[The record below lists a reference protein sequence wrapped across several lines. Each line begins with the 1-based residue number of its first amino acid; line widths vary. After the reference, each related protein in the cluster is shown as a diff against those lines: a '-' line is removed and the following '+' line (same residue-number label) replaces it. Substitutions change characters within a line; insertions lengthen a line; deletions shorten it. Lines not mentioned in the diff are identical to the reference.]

1 MKIDVITTCDTSPG
15 WAPVMHLGK
24 LAAQL
29 FGGDFENVLSRG
41 PSRWRKALALRPRWR
56 NRGSD
61 GLLIV
66 LKYAH
71 EMSAVRQLAQFRQ
84 AYRFV
89 AVWIIDS
96 PLTEMMPPRGS
107 FSDIDFLGVM
117 RPNDMEAFRRIAGDR
132 VVWLGWGSDVLGL
145 GSGSPLRPTDLLRVG
160 RQPDAWDNDAQTAHH
175 AAERGLVFEGRPTF
189 SPDPDI
195 NQRMLVDCLA
205 QTKYVVAHSNLV
217 SQSAYT
223 HKSQEY
229 ITARWT
235 DALAC
240 GASVAGYQ
248 PLTDHSMKELLWPD
262 ATLHFD
268 RVDLAHNLEALAEA
282 VHAWTPKR
290 AQDNHHQALA
300 RLDWRWRLKIIAD
313 HAGLRSNKLERDL
326 DHINTCIGQ

>member
-1 MKIDVITTCDTSPG
+1 MKIDVITTCDISPG
-15 WAPVMHLGK
+15 WAPVLHLGK

-29 FGGDFENVLSRG
+29 FGGEYENIPFRG
-41 PSRWRKALALRPRWR
+41 PSRWRKALALRPRSR

-66 LKYAH
+66 LRYPH
-71 EMSAVRQLAQFRQ
+71 EMSAVRQLTQFRQ
-84 AYRFV
+84 AYNFV

-96 PLTEMMPPRGS
+96 FLTEMMPTWGS
-107 FSDIDFLGVM
+107 FSDIDFLGVT
-117 RPNDMEAFRRIAGDR
+117 RPNDMEVFRRRAGDR
-132 VVWLGWGSDVLGL
+132 VAWLGWGSDVLGL

-160 RQPDAWDNDAQTAHH
+160 RQPNVWDNDAETAHH
-175 AAERGLVFEGRPTF
+175 AARHELVFEGRPVF
-189 SPDPDI
+189 SSDPDV
-195 NQRMLVDCLA
+195 NQRTLTNCLA
-205 QTKYVVAHSNLV
+205 RTKFVVAHSNLV
-217 SQSAYT
+217 SQSTYT
-223 HKSQEY
+223 HPSEEY

-240 GASVAGYQ
+240 GASVAGCQ

-268 RVDLAHNLEALAEA
+268 RVDLAHNLEAVAEA
-282 VHAWTPKR
+282 VQAWTPKR
-290 AQDNHHQALA
+290 AQDNYHQALA

-313 HAGLRSNKLERDL
+313 HAGHRSNKLERDL